1 MQLFFVNFAIELK
14 ENIISVTYVSEI
26 AEVLSFIELCA
37 FKMYCA
43 ISPISITLGQLVSSL
58 GP

>member
-1 MQLFFVNFAIELK
+1 MQLFLVNFAIELK
-14 ENIISVTYVSEI
+14 ENILSVMYVSEI

-43 ISPISITLGQLVSSL
+43 ISPISITLG
-58 GP
+58 